1 MRGSSIRRIRCGIL
15 WPAACSI
22 QSMLYLNS
30 DLDDNICYFPSEIFN
45 IKRKVVMADQ
55 QGYGLLKGKKGLIFG
70 ALDERSIAWRIA
82 LACQREG
89 AEFALS
95 NAPVALR
102 MGALDALAEETG
114 ASVIPCDVSKEDEV
128 QELMQKVKEE
138 YGKIDFILHAIGMSP
153 NVRKNKTYQGLNYH
167 WYKQT
172 LDISAISLHKVLHFA
187 EEEGVL
193 NDGGSVVALSYI
205 GAQRIFSKYSDMNDA
220 KALLES
226 IARNYGSRLADRGIR
241 VNTVSQAP
249 TKTSA
254 GSGIKGFDGMYT
266 FAEKLAPMG
275 NPSADDCA
283 DYCVTLFSDL
293 TRKVTM
299 QNLYHDGGFVTAG
312 INEDMINDLATL
324 YADED

>member
-1 MRGSSIRRIRCGIL
+1 
-15 WPAACSI
+15 
-22 QSMLYLNS
+22 
-30 DLDDNICYFPSEIFN
+30 
-45 IKRKVVMADQ
+45 MADQ
-55 QGYGLLKGKKGLIFG
+55 KGYGLLKGKKGLIFG

-82 LACQREG
+82 LACDREG
-89 AEFALS
+89 AEFSLS

-102 MGALDALAEETG
+102 FGDLDELAEETG
-114 ASVIPCDVSKEDEV
+114 SEIFPCDVSKEEEV
-128 QELMQKVKEE
+128 EKLMQQVKEE
-138 YGKIDFILHAIGMSP
+138 QGGIDFMLHAIGMSP
-153 NVRKNKTYQGLNYH
+153 NVRKNQGYKELNYE
-167 WYKQT
+167 WMKQT
-172 LDISAISLHKVLHFA
+172 LDISAMSLHKVIRYADEAGILN
-187 EEEGVL
+187 EGA
-193 NDGGSVVALSYI
+193 SIVALSYI

-266 FAEKLAPMG
+266 FAEKLAPLG
-275 NPSADDCA
+275 NPTADDCA

-293 TRKVTM
+293 TRMVTM

-312 INEDMINDLATL
+312 INEDMINDLAKL
-324 YADED
+324 YADVEEEDEE

>member
-1 MRGSSIRRIRCGIL
+1 M
-15 WPAACSI
+15 
-22 QSMLYLNS
+22 S
-30 DLDDNICYFPSEIFN
+30 DKN
-45 IKRKVVMADQ
+45 
-55 QGYGLLKGKKGLIFG
+55 GYGLLKGKKGIIFG

-89 AEFALS
+89 AEFVLS
-95 NAPVALR
+95 NAPIALR
-102 MGALDALAEETG
+102 LGTLDELSEKTG
-114 ASVIPCDVSKEDEV
+114 AKIIPCDVSDEKEVEKMM
-128 QELMQKVKEE
+128 QEVKEE
-138 YGKIDFILHAIGMSP
+138 IGEVDFILHAIGMSP
-153 NVRKNKTYQGLNYH
+153 NVRKKKEYTDLNYN
-167 WYKQT
+167 WYSQT
-172 LDISAISLHKVLHFA
+172 LDISAVSLHKVLHYA
-187 EEEGVL
+187 DEAGIL

-226 IARNYGSRLADRGIR
+226 IARNYGSRLAERGIR

-254 GSGIKGFDGMYT
+254 GSGIKGFDSMYT
-266 FAEKLAPMG
+266 FAEKIAPLG
-275 NPSADDCA
+275 NPTADECA

-312 INEDMINDLATL
+312 ISEEMIDGLTKL
-324 YADED
+324 YADEE

>member
-1 MRGSSIRRIRCGIL
+1 MS
-15 WPAACSI
+15 
-22 QSMLYLNS
+22 Q
-30 DLDDNICYFPSEIFN
+30 E
-45 IKRKVVMADQ
+45 K
-55 QGYGLLKGKKGLIFG
+55 GYGLLKGKKGIIFG

-82 LACQREG
+82 LACKREG
-89 AEFALS
+89 ADFVLT

-102 MGALDALAEETG
+102 LGTLDALGEETN
-114 ASVIPCDVSKEDEV
+114 APIIPCDVTDDEDVEA
-128 QELMQKVKEE
+128 LMKKTKEE
-138 YGKIDFILHAIGMSP
+138 LGSIDFILHAVGMSP
-153 NVRKNKTYQGLNYH
+153 NVRKKKDYKELNYN

-172 LDISAISLHKVLHFA
+172 LDISAISLHRVLHHA
-187 EEEGVL
+187 EKTGVL
-193 NDGGSVVALSYI
+193 NDGASVVALSYI

-254 GSGIKGFDGMYT
+254 GSGIKGFDSMYT
-266 FAEKLAPMG
+266 FAEKIAPLG
-275 NPSADDCA
+275 NPSADECA

-299 QNLYHDGGFVTAG
+299 QNLYHDGGFVTSG
-312 INEDMINDLATL
+312 ISEEMIDGLVKL
-324 YADED
+324 YADEE

>member
-1 MRGSSIRRIRCGIL
+1 MS
-15 WPAACSI
+15 
-22 QSMLYLNS
+22 
-30 DLDDNICYFPSEIFN
+30 
-45 IKRKVVMADQ
+45 DQ
-55 QGYGLLKGKKGLIFG
+55 QGYGLLTGKKGLIFG

-89 AEFALS
+89 AEFSLS

-102 MGALDALAEETG
+102 FGELDELAEETG
-114 ASVIPCDVSKEDEV
+114 AEVFPCDVTDEDEIE
-128 QELMQKVKEE
+128 ELMQNVKEE
-138 YGKIDFILHAIGMSP
+138 HGKIDFMLHAIGMSP
-153 NVRKNKTYQGLNYH
+153 NVRKKKGYKELNYQ
-167 WYKQT
+167 WMQQT
-172 LDISAISLHKVLHFA
+172 LDISSISLHKVIRYA
-187 EEEGVL
+187 DEADIL
-193 NDGGSVVALSYI
+193 NDGASILALSYI
-205 GAQRIFSKYSDMNDA
+205 GAQRIFSKYGDMNDA

-266 FAEKLAPMG
+266 FADKLAPLG
-275 NPSADDCA
+275 NPSADECA

-312 INEDMINDLATL
+312 INEDMINDLAEM
-324 YADED
+324 YADEEDEG